1 MNTAYDYYF
10 EVKNDIKEALNN
22 GDYDYITS
30 QYIDDETGDFNGDI
44 EGLQEELYNAMWVDD
59 SITGNASGS
68 YTFSTYKAEEN
79 IAHNFDLIEAVSAEF
94 GIDPTVS
101 SGYEHGAEWWDVTI
115 RCYVLSECLN
125 DVLTTEIDNIHDI
138 VK

>member
-10 EVKNDIKEALNN
+10 EVKNDIREALNN

-30 QYIDDETGDFNGDI
+30 QYIDDETGDFNGDY
-44 EGLQEELYNAMWVDD
+44 EGLYEELYNAMWVDD

-68 YTFSTYKAEEN
+68 YTFSTVKAMEN
-79 IAHNFDLIEAVSAEF
+79 LTYNLDLLQEAIEEF
-94 GIDPTVS
+94 GGNMDVLKD
-101 SGYEHGAEWWDVTI
+101 GAEACDVTI
-115 RCYVLSECLN
+115 RCYVLSECLS

>member
-10 EVKNDIKEALNN
+10 EVKNDIREALNN
-22 GDYDYITS
+22 GDYDNITS
-30 QYIDDETGDFNGDI
+30 QYIDDETGDFNGDFD
-44 EGLQEELYNAMWVDD
+44 GLFEELYDAMWVDD
-59 SITGNASGS
+59 NITGNGSGS
-68 YTFSTYKAEEN
+68 YTFNTVAAMENLTYN
-79 IAHNFDLIEAVSAEF
+79 LDLLQEAIEEF
-94 GIDPTVS
+94 GGNMDVLKD
-101 SGYEHGAEWWDVTI
+101 GAEACDVTI

>member
-10 EVKNDIKEALNN
+10 EVKNDIREALNN

-44 EGLQEELYNAMWVDD
+44 EGLQEELYDAMWIDD

-68 YTFSTYKAEEN
+68 YTFNTIKAMENLTYN
-79 IAHNFDLIEAVSAEF
+79 LDLLQEAIEEF
-94 GIDPTVS
+94 GGNMDVLKD
-101 SGYEHGAEWWDVTI
+101 GAEACDVTI

>member
-10 EVKNDIKEALNN
+10 EVKNDIREALNN

-44 EGLQEELYNAMWVDD
+44 EGLQEELYDAMWVDD

-68 YTFSTYKAEEN
+68 YTFSTYEAENN
-79 IAHNFDLIEAVSAEF
+79 ICHNFDLIEEAAASF
-94 GIDPTVS
+94 GIEPTVTG
-101 SGYEHGAEWWDVTI
+101 GYEHGAEFWDVTL

>member
-1 MNTAYDYYF
+1 MNTTYDYYF
-10 EVKNDIKEALNN
+10 EVKNDIREALNN

-44 EGLQEELYNAMWVDD
+44 EGLQEELYDAMWIDD

-68 YTFSTYKAEEN
+68 YTFSTYEAENN
-79 IAHNFDLIEAVSAEF
+79 ICHNFDLIEEAAASF
-94 GIDPTVS
+94 GIEPTVTS
-101 SGYEHGAEWWDVTI
+101 SYEHGAEFWDVTI